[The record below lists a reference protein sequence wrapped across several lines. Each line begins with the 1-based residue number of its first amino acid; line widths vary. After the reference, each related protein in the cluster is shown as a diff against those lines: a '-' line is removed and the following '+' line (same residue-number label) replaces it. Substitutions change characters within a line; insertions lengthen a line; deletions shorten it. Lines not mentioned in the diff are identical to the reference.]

1 MARLQHCD
9 LMLDP
14 WPYGGHTTT
23 GDALFAGLPV
33 VALQGSNFA
42 SRVSGGLL
50 HAAGMAPLVRP
61 DIASYV
67 QAAVSLLNEPAELV
81 KIKQV
86 IRQRKARMPVFDAQM
101 RTRQLEAAFLEV
113 YKRSRHGV
121 PPDHLMV
128 RLKRA
133 PAANNTTK
141 D

>member
-1 MARLQHCD
+1 
-9 LMLDP
+9 
-14 WPYGGHTTT
+14 
-23 GDALFAGLPV
+23 
-33 VALQGSNFA
+33 
-42 SRVSGGLL
+42 VSGGLL

-67 QAAVSLLNEPAELV
+67 QTAVSLLNDPAELV

-101 RTRQLEAAFLEV
+101 RTRQLEAAYLEV

-133 PAANNTTK
+133 SAAGNTTK
-141 D
+141 E